1 MTDNLVTSSISVVC
15 CTSKTVINFSTA
27 GLLAVRQDELMI
39 LLELNDD
46 MTRLPKEVFMH
57 LNEIYG
63 RADTSNAI
71 IKEYGYSQASS
82 NNFLGAFGGK
92 NCLNIEDSRDGHLIF
107 NFLYLPRFLVH
118 QTELPMPTIVNTS

>member
-1 MTDNLVTSSISVVC
+1 
-15 CTSKTVINFSTA
+15 
-27 GLLAVRQDELMI
+27 MI

-63 RADTSNAI
+63 RADKSCVV

-82 NNFLGAFGGK
+82 NNFLGAFGGEWK
-92 NCLNIEDSRDGHLIF
+92 IEGEGNLIELRFGDSGGR
-107 NFLYLPRFLVH
+107 R
-118 QTELPMPTIVNTS
+118 

>member
-1 MTDNLVTSSISVVC
+1 MTC

-57 LNEIYG
+57 LNEVYG
-63 RADTSNAI
+63 RADKGNGI

-82 NNFLGAFGGK
+82 NNFLGAFGGEK
-92 NCLNIEDSRDGHLIF
+92 TFKHPK
-107 NFLYLPRFLVH
+107 LPR
-118 QTELPMPTIVNTS
+118 